1 MPQCAGKTAGV
12 IGTGKIG
19 SIVARLLW
27 HLRCNVICYDMHPN
41 QHLLDLG
48 AKYVSLDDLISQS
61 MIISLNCPLTEET
74 YHLIN
79 EQSISKM
86 KDGVMIVNTGR
97 GALVDSA
104 AVLQVRARPA
114 HVVVPACCLL
124 VFIPNKQSWQ
134 SSDFWGE
141 LTKCTAGGTR
151 PPSPLGGA
159 TALDPAS
166 PPRLHTSGY
175 QSAGCWLSSRT
186 NRPEK
191 SVLDLG

>member
-1 MPQCAGKTAGV
+1 VLYKPFRCDHVWPCGKAAPSVCFGVEDSVPRHNMGDTTCTGKTAGV

-27 HLRCNVICYDMHPN
+27 HLRCNVICYDMYPN

-86 KDGVMIVNTGR
+86 QDGVMIVNTGR

-104 AVLQVRARPA
+104 AVLQV
-114 HVVVPACCLL
+114 CTFWDSSLL
-124 VFIPNKQSWQ
+124 FFCS
-134 SSDFWGE
+134 
-141 LTKCTAGGTR
+141 
-151 PPSPLGGA
+151 
-159 TALDPAS
+159 
-166 PPRLHTSGY
+166 H
-175 QSAGCWLSSRT
+175 
-186 NRPEK
+186 PEQI
-191 SVLDLG
+191 DLKVRDLFGVNL